1 MFRFSDIT
9 HALFLRCFAHAV
21 SHVSHTCNFSAL
33 MHFQIPHTWT
43 VSDTTNIPFFR
54 YNKLMHWLRFY
65 VQAGYRQ
72 SHVFP
77 FSDTAHVRLL
87 IYIALVCFVTYL
99 AWRVLSSHTC
109 SISRCHTCVQFAVC
123 DQECLYILIPSFMGT

>member
-1 MFRFSDIT
+1 MSRTCIFSRITHMQFLCLHTFSD
-9 HALFLRCFAHAV
+9 
-21 SHVSHTCNFSAL
+21 
-33 MHFQIPHTWT
+33 PHRWT

-54 YNKLMHWLRFY
+54 YNNRMHCLKFY

-77 FSDTAHVRLL
+77 FTDTAHVLLL
-87 IYIALVCFVTYL
+87 IYTARVCFVTYL

-109 SISRCHTCVQFAVC
+109 SVSRCHACVQFAVC
-123 DQECLYILIPSFMGT
+123 YQECLYILIPSFMGTWRGVERKRFRFWV